1 MEALGVT
8 MLSVH
13 IPARSRAEYCDLLAG
28 FGSEVIA

>member
-1 MEALGVT
+1 VT